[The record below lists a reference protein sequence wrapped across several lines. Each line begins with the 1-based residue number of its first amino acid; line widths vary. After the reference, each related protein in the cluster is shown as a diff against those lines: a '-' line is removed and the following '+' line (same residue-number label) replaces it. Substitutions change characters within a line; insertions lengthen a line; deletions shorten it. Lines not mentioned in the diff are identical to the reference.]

1 VLGVY
6 GIILLR
12 KKIPAKETYLM
23 NNLSVKLA
31 KAPVFNKLSDA
42 DREDLARIAEPGIY
56 QKGES
61 ICWQDE
67 IWDKVLYIES
77 GRIDW
82 IMLSPDGKRQ
92 IIFRLHAGDVVW
104 GHSIF
109 DEQPMPASLKVISR
123 CKVYQWP
130 GSAVVPIVSRNTE
143 AVWAVSSVLVRSMRH
158 VREVVYGFAFHP
170 VSGRLARLLLSHYQ
184 PVDAQSFAR
193 DLTLDEM
200 AAIVGSTRELV
211 CKVLYRFADAGML
224 EITRTKFIFTDTKK
238 LEALASGQQK
248 AHEGASSKK

>member
-1 VLGVY
+1 
-6 GIILLR
+6 
-12 KKIPAKETYLM
+12 M
-23 NNLSVKLA
+23 NNLSLQLA
-31 KAPVFNKLSDA
+31 KAPVFRKLSDA
-42 DREDLARIAEPGIY
+42 DRDELARIAEPGIY

-67 IWDKVLYIES
+67 IWAKVLYIES

-92 IIFRLHAGDVVW
+92 IIFRMSAGDVVW

-123 CKVYQWP
+123 CKVHQWS
-130 GSAVVPIVSRNTE
+130 GKAIQPIVSRSTE
-143 AVWAVSSVLVRSMRH
+143 AVWEVSSVLVRSMRY

-184 PVDAQSFAR
+184 PQDGQSFSR

-211 CKVLYRFADAGML
+211 CKVLYRFADADML
-224 EITRTKFIFTDTKK
+224 QITRTKFIFTNTNK
-238 LEALASGQQK
+238 LESLARGDYKLSAK
-248 AHEGASSKK
+248 L